1 MNQQLLEAMYPETE
15 FHNSFTVDVSLHL
28 LYGYV
33 IATPEAFIMGRAIQR
48 NADINLIR
56 DPSVSFDDPDCWWVW
71 LAVGVASLEVFFRH
85 EPYPLPYF
93 GWDRRG
99 KARFYERERLIHGIE
114 KRQNSKSSRPSKA
127 SCS

>member
-1 MNQQLLEAMYPETE
+1 MNRQLLEAMYPETE
-15 FHNSFTVDVSLHL
+15 FHNSFNVDVNLHL

-71 LAVGVASLEVFFRH
+71 LAVGVGALEVFFRH
-85 EPYPLPYF
+85 EPYPLPF
-93 GWDRRG
+93 LGWDRRG
-99 KARFYERERLIHGIE
+99 KARFYRREKVIKLCKIF
-114 KRQNSKSSRPSKA
+114 N
-127 SCS
+127 